1 MKKTALIMAAMLSAA
16 VSCTKEQIHEEKSD
30 KPEIEA
36 PGESKGSIPME
47 FTAVS
52 DLTRTSIGELN
63 GGKREISWV
72 KDDEIKII
80 YNNKSTTAKA
90 ETTGASTIFKANVDE
105 APAYYAVYPSSAA
118 TVAEDGSWK
127 VAIPAKQDVSGGFG
141 SAHYAAAVAKD
152 GNLAFRNLCGW
163 LRFTIADQRI
173 KSVLIRGN
181 GEQFL
186 AGNLAVTFDEEGNI
200 ASKTVSNGNS
210 RIIVNVNGAGE
221 YYVAVLP
228 DVNLENGVG
237 FRFYTSNEIVS
248 ENAIE
253 TGVFSSKALSVEQ
266 GKIVNLGGLDS
277 RIVTDWWI
285 SPSGTGEG
293 KSADSPAAGVEF
305 LRAKLAQDVTSDK
318 TRNGLAKGY
327 GCMGITIHA
336 AAGEYDFAGQEIN
349 ITWPGHTSS
358 VGTTI
363 LGAEGTIF
371 KNTGSSRFFKIGKS
385 VDLKFEN
392 ITFDGGNAGTE
403 NGGAIWQNDAT
414 AILAF
419 KNCAFKNNKANN
431 GGAIYMAGSN
441 MTSESTSFSDN
452 TATTAAGAVGIAG
465 TAELV
470 SFTDCDF
477 TSNTAGKHGGALQ
490 NWGGEKTRLTVTGG
504 TFSNN
509 KTTDGSVGG
518 GAAITFRGEKP
529 SITIIDGVV
538 FSGNSA
544 GCQGGAVRVN
554 TVNDISIKN
563 SVISDNKALKGAGL
577 YVGGA
582 ASVKI
587 DKTQI
592 SGNQS
597 KTYAGGIY
605 VGADADV
612 FMNACSIFDNSNT
625 TTNPDARWGAAIFVL
640 SEDAN
645 KNKIKANI
653 CLNNSSIADH
663 TTAATEKD
671 TNIDMQGGNLVFANS
686 TMIASTKAGMLRI
699 HTTALSGTFINS
711 VIVNKNG
718 KSINYNGPE
727 GKLTSKYVLSGI
739 KQNAYNPT
747 AGIDKAGLTYANLGS
762 PVFDAADHI
771 YKWNGTMDVEYPSAP
786 STDVVGG
793 LIKTANESFYNWLLS
808 VAALD
813 VDQLGNSRS
822 VNRQGA
828 YCGN

>member
-36 PGESKGSIPME
+36 PGESEGSIPME

-285 SPSGTGEG
+285 SPSGTGDG

-349 ITWPGHTSS
+349 VTWPGHTSS

-419 KNCAFKNNKANN
+419 KNCAFKNNKATN
-431 GGAIYMAGSN
+431 GGAVYMAGSN
-441 MTSESTSFSDN
+441 MTAENTSFSDN

-490 NWGGEKTRLTVTGG
+490 NCGGEKTRLTVTRG

-509 KTTDGSVGG
+509 KTTDGSGGG
-518 GAAITFRGEKP
+518 GAAITFRGDKP

-563 SVISDNKALKGAGL
+563 SVISGNKALDGAGL

-612 FMNACSIFDNSNT
+612 FMNACSIFGNSNT
-625 TTNPDARWGAAIFVL
+625 TINAGARWGAAIFVL

-663 TTAATEKD
+663 TTAETGSD

-686 TMIASTKAGMLRI
+686 TMIASTTAGMLRI

-718 KSINYNGPE
+718 KSINYNGPT

-747 AGIDKAGLTYANLGS
+747 ADIDKAGLTYANLGS
-762 PVFDAADHI
+762 PAFDAADHV

-786 STDVVGG
+786 TTDVVGG
-793 LIKTANESFYNWLLS
+793 LIETANESFYNWLLS
-808 VAALD
+808 VEALD
-813 VDQLGNSRS
+813 VDQLGNSRA

>member
-52 DLTRTSIGELN
+52 DLTRTSIGDLN
-63 GGKREISWV
+63 GGMREISWV

-163 LRFTIADQRI
+163 LRFTITDQRI

-266 GKIVNLGGLDS
+266 GKIVNLGVLDS

-285 SPSGTGEG
+285 SPTGTGDG

-363 LGAEGTIF
+363 LGTEGTVF

-385 VDLKFEN
+385 VDLKLEN

-403 NGGAIWQNDAT
+403 NGGAICQNDAT

-419 KNCAFKNNKANN
+419 KNCAFKNNNATN
-431 GGAIYMAGSN
+431 GGAVYMAGSN
-441 MTSESTSFSDN
+441 MTAENTSFSDN

-490 NWGGEKTRLTVTGG
+490 NCGGEKTRLTVTRG
-504 TFSNN
+504 TFLSN
-509 KTTDGSVGG
+509 KTTDGSGG
-518 GAAITFRGEKP
+518 GGGAITFRGDKP

-538 FSGNSA
+538 FSGNVA

-563 SVISDNKALKGAGL
+563 SVISGNKALDGAGL

-625 TTNPDARWGAAIFVL
+625 TSTAGARWGAAISVQ
-640 SEDAN
+640 SAV
-645 KNKIKANI
+645 KANI

-663 TTAATEKD
+663 TTAETGND

-686 TMIASTKAGMLRI
+686 TMIASTTAGMLRI

-711 VIVNKNG
+711 VIVNKKG
-718 KSINYNGPE
+718 KSINYNGPT

-739 KQNAYNPT
+739 EQNKYNPT
-747 AGIDKAGLTYANLGS
+747 AGIDKAGLTYVNLGS

-793 LIKTANESFYNWLLS
+793 LIRTANESFYNWLLS

>member
-1 MKKTALIMAAMLSAA
+1 MAAMLFAA

-36 PGESKGSIPME
+36 PGESEGTIPME

-52 DLTRTSIGELN
+52 DLTKTSIGELD

-90 ETTGASTIFKANVDE
+90 ETTGASTIFKANVDK

-266 GKIVNLGGLDS
+266 GKIVNLGVLDS

-285 SPSGTGEG
+285 SPTGTGDG

-363 LGAEGTIF
+363 LGTEGTVF

-385 VDLKFEN
+385 VDLKLEN

-403 NGGAIWQNDAT
+403 NGGAICQNDAT

-419 KNCAFKNNKANN
+419 KNCAFKNNNATN
-431 GGAIYMAGSN
+431 GGAVYMAGSN
-441 MTSESTSFSDN
+441 MTAENTSFSDN

-490 NWGGEKTRLTVTGG
+490 NCGGEKTRLTVTRG
-504 TFSNN
+504 TFLSN
-509 KTTDGSVGG
+509 KTTDGSGG
-518 GAAITFRGEKP
+518 GGGAITFRGDKP

-538 FSGNSA
+538 FSGNVA

-563 SVISDNKALKGAGL
+563 SVISGNKALDGAGL

-625 TTNPDARWGAAIFVL
+625 TSTAGARWGAAIFVQ
-640 SEDAN
+640 SAV
-645 KNKIKANI
+645 KANI

-663 TTAATEKD
+663 TTAAGGSD
-671 TNIDMQGGNLVFANS
+671 TNIDMRGGNLVFANS
-686 TMIASTKAGMLRI
+686 TMIASTTAGMLRI

-711 VIVNKNG
+711 VIVNKKG
-718 KSINYNGPE
+718 KSINYNGPT

-747 AGIDKAGLTYANLGS
+747 AGIDKEGLTYANLGS
-762 PVFDAADHI
+762 PEFDAADHI

-786 STDVVGG
+786 TTDVVSG

-813 VDQLGNSRS
+813 VDQLGNSRA

>member
-163 LRFTIADQRI
+163 LRFTITDQRI

-285 SPSGTGEG
+285 SPSGTGDG

-490 NWGGEKTRLTVTGG
+490 NYGGEKTRLTVTGG

-529 SITIIDGVV
+529 SITIIDGVT

-563 SVISDNKALKGAGL
+563 SVISDNKALDGAGL

-625 TTNPDARWGAAIFVL
+625 TTTAGVRWGAAIFVQ
-640 SEDAN
+640 SGV
-645 KNKIKANI
+645 KANI

-663 TTAATEKD
+663 TTAETGND

-686 TMIASTKAGMLRI
+686 TMIASTTAGMLRI
-699 HTTALSGTFINS
+699 HTSALSGTFINS

-739 KQNAYNPT
+739 KQNKYNPT

-762 PVFDAADHI
+762 PAFDAADHV
-771 YKWNGTMDVEYPSAP
+771 YKWNGTMNVEYPSAP
-786 STDVVGG
+786 TTDVVNG
-793 LIKTANESFYNWLLS
+793 LIETANKSFYDWLLS

-813 VDQLGNSRS
+813 VDQLGNPRA

>member
-152 GNLAFRNLCGW
+152 GNLAFRNICGW
-163 LRFTIADQRI
+163 LRFTIADPSI

-285 SPSGTGEG
+285 SPSGTGDG

-349 ITWPGHTSS
+349 VTWPGHTSS

-431 GGAIYMAGSN
+431 GGAVYMAGSN

-490 NWGGEKTRLTVTGG
+490 NHGGEKTRLTVTRG

-518 GAAITFRGEKP
+518 GAAITFRGDKP

-563 SVISDNKALKGAGL
+563 SVISDNKALDGAGL

-625 TTNPDARWGAAIFVL
+625 TTTAGVRWGAAIFVQ
-640 SEDAN
+640 SSV
-645 KNKIKANI
+645 KANI

-663 TTAATEKD
+663 TTAETGND

-686 TMIASTKAGMLRI
+686 TMIASTTAGMLRI
-699 HTTALSGTFINS
+699 HTSALSGTFINS

-739 KQNAYNPT
+739 KQNKYNPT

-762 PVFDAADHI
+762 PAFDAADHV
-771 YKWNGTMDVEYPSAP
+771 YKWNGTMNVEYPSAP
-786 STDVVGG
+786 TTDVVNG
-793 LIKTANESFYNWLLS
+793 LIETANKKLF
-808 VAALD
+808 
-813 VDQLGNSRS
+813 
-822 VNRQGA
+822 
-828 YCGN
+828 

>member
-152 GNLAFRNLCGW
+152 GNLAFRNICGW
-163 LRFTIADQRI
+163 LRFTIADPSI

-285 SPSGTGEG
+285 SPSGTGDG

-349 ITWPGHTSS
+349 VTWPGHTSS

-490 NWGGEKTRLTVTGG
+490 NYGGEKTRLTVTGG

-529 SITIIDGVV
+529 SITIIDGVT

-563 SVISDNKALKGAGL
+563 SVISDNKALDGAGL

-686 TMIASTKAGMLRI
+686 TMIASTTAGMLRI
-699 HTTALSGTFINS
+699 HTSALSGTFINS

-739 KQNAYNPT
+739 KQNKYNPT

-762 PVFDAADHI
+762 PAFDAADHV
-771 YKWNGTMDVEYPSAP
+771 YKWNGTMNVEYPSAP
-786 STDVVGG
+786 TTDVVNG
-793 LIKTANESFYNWLLS
+793 LIETANKSFYDWLLS

-813 VDQLGNSRS
+813 VDQLGNSRA

>member
-52 DLTRTSIGELN
+52 DLTRTSIGDLN
-63 GGKREISWV
+63 GGMREISWV

-285 SPSGTGEG
+285 SPSGTGDG

-318 TRNGLAKGY
+318 TRKGLAKGY

-441 MTSESTSFSDN
+441 MTSENTSFSDN

-477 TSNTAGKHGGALQ
+477 TSNTAEKHGGALQ
-490 NWGGEKTRLTVTGG
+490 NCGGEKTRLTVTRGA
-504 TFSNN
+504 FSSN
-509 KTTDGSVGG
+509 KTTNGTVGG
-518 GAAITFRGEKP
+518 GGAITFRGDKP
-529 SITIIDGVV
+529 SITIIDGVT

-544 GCQGGAVRVN
+544 GFQGGAVRVN
-554 TVNDISIKN
+554 TVNDISIMN
-563 SVISDNKALKGAGL
+563 SVISDNKALDGAGL

-612 FMNACSIFDNSNT
+612 FMNACSIFGNSNT
-625 TTNPDARWGAAIFVL
+625 TTTAGARWGAAIFVL
-640 SEDAN
+640 SENAN

-663 TTAATEKD
+663 TTAETGND

-686 TMIASTKAGMLRI
+686 TMIASTTAGMLRI
-699 HTTALSGTFINS
+699 HTNALSGTFINS

-718 KSINYNGPE
+718 KSINYNGPT

>member
-105 APAYYAVYPSSAA
+105 ASAYYAVYPSSAA

-253 TGVFSSKALSVEQ
+253 TGVFSSKALSVAQ

-277 RIVTDWWI
+277 MIVTDWWI
-285 SPSGTGEG
+285 SPSGTGDG

-349 ITWPGHTSS
+349 VTWPGHTSS

-392 ITFDGGNAGTE
+392 ITFDGGNAGNE
-403 NGGAIWQNDAT
+403 NGGAIWQNDGT
-414 AILAF
+414 AILTF
-419 KNCAFKNNKANN
+419 KNCAFKNNNATN
-431 GGAIYMAGSN
+431 GGAVYMAGSN
-441 MTSESTSFSDN
+441 MTAENTSFSDN

-490 NWGGEKTRLTVTGG
+490 NCGGEKTRLTVTRG
-504 TFSNN
+504 TFSSN
-509 KTTDGSVGG
+509 KTTDGSGGG
-518 GAAITFRGEKP
+518 GAAITFRGDKP

-563 SVISDNKALKGAGL
+563 SVISDNKALYGAGL

-592 SGNQS
+592 RGNQS

-625 TTNPDARWGAAIFVL
+625 TTTAGARWGAAIFVH
-640 SEDAN
+640 SVA
-645 KNKIKANI
+645 KANI

-663 TTAATEKD
+663 ITAATGSD

-686 TMIASTKAGMLRI
+686 TMIASTTAGMLRI

-711 VIVNKNG
+711 VIVNKDG
-718 KSINYNGPE
+718 KSINYNGPT

-747 AGIDKAGLTYANLGS
+747 ADIDKAGLTYANLGS
-762 PVFDAADHI
+762 PAFDAADHV

-786 STDVVGG
+786 TTDVVGG
-793 LIKTANESFYNWLLS
+793 LIETANKSFYDWLLS

-813 VDQLGNSRS
+813 VDQLGNSRA

>member
-52 DLTRTSIGELN
+52 DLTRTSIGDLN

-90 ETTGASTIFKANVDE
+90 ETTGASTIFKANVDK

-152 GNLAFRNLCGW
+152 GKLAFRNLCGW

-285 SPSGTGEG
+285 SPSGTGDG

-419 KNCAFKNNKANN
+419 KNCAFKNNNATN

-441 MTSESTSFSDN
+441 MTAENTSFSDN

-477 TSNTAGKHGGALQ
+477 TSNTAEKHGGALQ
-490 NWGGEKTRLTVTGG
+490 NCGGEKTRLTVTRGA
-504 TFSNN
+504 FLSN
-509 KTTDGSVGG
+509 KTTNGTGG
-518 GAAITFRGEKP
+518 GGGAITFRGDKP
-529 SITIIDGVV
+529 SITIIDGVT

-554 TVNDISIKN
+554 TVNDISIMN
-563 SVISDNKALKGAGL
+563 SVISGNKALDGAGL

-605 VGADADV
+605 VDADADV

-625 TTNPDARWGAAIFVL
+625 TTTAEVRWGAAIFVL

-718 KSINYNGPE
+718 NSINYNGPE

-739 KQNAYNPT
+739 KQNKYNPT

-762 PVFDAADHI
+762 PAFDAADHI

-793 LIKTANESFYNWLLS
+793 LIKQLMSLS
-808 VAALD
+808 TIGFCRLRHWTLTSWATRA
-813 VDQLGNSRS
+813 R
-822 VNRQGA
+822 
-828 YCGN
+828 

>member
-52 DLTRTSIGELN
+52 DLTRTSIGDLN
-63 GGKREISWV
+63 GGMREISWV

-163 LRFTIADQRI
+163 LRFTITDQRI

-266 GKIVNLGGLDS
+266 GKIVNLGVLDS

-285 SPSGTGEG
+285 SPTGTGDG

-363 LGAEGTIF
+363 LGTEGTVF

-385 VDLKFEN
+385 VDLKLEN

-403 NGGAIWQNDAT
+403 NGGAICQNDAT

-419 KNCAFKNNKANN
+419 KNCAFKNNNATN
-431 GGAIYMAGSN
+431 GGAVYMAGSN
-441 MTSESTSFSDN
+441 MTAENTSFSDN

-490 NWGGEKTRLTVTGG
+490 NCGGEKTRLTVTRG
-504 TFSNN
+504 TFLSN
-509 KTTDGSVGG
+509 KTTDGSGG
-518 GAAITFRGEKP
+518 GGGAITFRGDKP

-538 FSGNSA
+538 FSGNVA

-563 SVISDNKALKGAGL
+563 SVISGNKALDGAGL

-625 TTNPDARWGAAIFVL
+625 TTTAEVRWGAAIFVK
-640 SEDAN
+640 SGV
-645 KNKIKANI
+645 KANI

-663 TTAATEKD
+663 TTAAGGSD
-671 TNIDMQGGNLVFANS
+671 TNIDMRGGNLVFANS
-686 TMIASTKAGMLRI
+686 TMIASTTAGMLRI

-718 KSINYNGPE
+718 RSINYNGPT

-739 KQNAYNPT
+739 EQNKYNPT
-747 AGIDKAGLTYANLGS
+747 AGIDKAGLTYVNLGS

-793 LIKTANESFYNWLLS
+793 LIRTANESFYNWLLS

>member
-47 FTAVS
+47 FIAVS

-163 LRFTIADQRI
+163 LRFTITDQRI

-253 TGVFSSKALSVEQ
+253 TGVFSSKALSVER

-285 SPSGTGEG
+285 SPSGTGDG

-349 ITWPGHTSS
+349 VTWPGHTSS

-490 NWGGEKTRLTVTGG
+490 NYGGEKTRLTVTGG

-529 SITIIDGVV
+529 SITIIDGVT

-563 SVISDNKALKGAGL
+563 SVISDNKALDGAGL

-686 TMIASTKAGMLRI
+686 TMIASTTAGMLRI
-699 HTTALSGTFINS
+699 HTSALSGTFINS

-739 KQNAYNPT
+739 KQNKYNPT

-793 LIKTANESFYNWLLS
+793 LIRTANESFYNWLLS

>member
-118 TVAEDGSWK
+118 TVTEDGSWK

-152 GNLAFRNLCGW
+152 GNLAFRNICGW
-163 LRFTIADQRI
+163 LRFTIADPSI

-266 GKIVNLGGLDS
+266 GKIVNLGVLDS

-285 SPSGTGEG
+285 SPTGTGDG

-349 ITWPGHTSS
+349 VTWPGHTSS

-490 NWGGEKTRLTVTGG
+490 NYGGEKTRLTVTGG

-509 KTTDGSVGG
+509 KTTNGSVGG

-529 SITIIDGVV
+529 SITIIDGVT

-563 SVISDNKALKGAGL
+563 SVISDNKALDGAGL

-625 TTNPDARWGAAIFVL
+625 TTTAGVRWGAAIFVQ
-640 SEDAN
+640 SSV
-645 KNKIKANI
+645 KANI

-663 TTAATEKD
+663 TTAETGND

-686 TMIASTKAGMLRI
+686 TMIASTTAGMLRI
-699 HTTALSGTFINS
+699 HTSALSGTFINS

-739 KQNAYNPT
+739 KQNKYNPT

-762 PVFDAADHI
+762 PAFDAADHV
-771 YKWNGTMDVEYPSAP
+771 YKWNGTMNVEYPSAP
-786 STDVVGG
+786 TTDVVNG
-793 LIKTANESFYNWLLS
+793 LIETANKSFYDWLLS

-813 VDQLGNSRS
+813 VDQLGNSRA

>member
-163 LRFTIADQRI
+163 LRFTIADPSI

-285 SPSGTGEG
+285 SPSGTGDG

-490 NWGGEKTRLTVTGG
+490 NHGGEKTRLTVTRG

-518 GAAITFRGEKP
+518 GAAITFRGDKP

-563 SVISDNKALKGAGL
+563 SVISDNKALDGAGL

-625 TTNPDARWGAAIFVL
+625 TTTAGVRWGAAIFVQ
-640 SEDAN
+640 SSV
-645 KNKIKANI
+645 KANI

-663 TTAATEKD
+663 TTAETGND

-686 TMIASTKAGMLRI
+686 TMIASTTAGMLRI
-699 HTTALSGTFINS
+699 HTSALSGTFINS

-739 KQNAYNPT
+739 KQNKYNPT

-762 PVFDAADHI
+762 PAFDAADHV
-771 YKWNGTMDVEYPSAP
+771 YKWNGTMNVEYPSAP
-786 STDVVGG
+786 TTDVVNG
-793 LIKTANESFYNWLLS
+793 LIETANKSFYDWLLS

>member
-285 SPSGTGEG
+285 SPSGTGDG

-349 ITWPGHTSS
+349 VTWPGHTSS

-419 KNCAFKNNKANN
+419 KNCAFKNNKATN
-431 GGAIYMAGSN
+431 GGAVYMAGSN
-441 MTSESTSFSDN
+441 MTAENTSFSDN

-477 TSNTAGKHGGALQ
+477 TSNTAGQHGGALQ
-490 NWGGEKTRLTVTGG
+490 NHGGEKTRLTVTRGA
-504 TFSNN
+504 FSSN

-518 GAAITFRGEKP
+518 GGAITFRGDKP

-538 FSGNSA
+538 FFGNSA

-554 TVNDISIKN
+554 TVNDISIMN
-563 SVISDNKALKGAGL
+563 SVISGNKALDGAGL

-612 FMNACSIFDNSNT
+612 FMNACSIFGNSNT
-625 TTNPDARWGAAIFVL
+625 TANAGARWGAAIFVQ
-640 SEDAN
+640 SVA
-645 KNKIKANI
+645 KANI

-663 TTAATEKD
+663 TTAATGND

-686 TMIASTKAGMLRI
+686 TMIASTTAGMLRI
-699 HTTALSGTFINS
+699 HNTALSGTFINS
-711 VIVNKNG
+711 VIVNKKG
-718 KSINYNGPE
+718 KSINYNGPT

-739 KQNAYNPT
+739 RQNAYNPT
-747 AGIDKAGLTYANLGS
+747 AGIDKEGLTYANLGS

-771 YKWNGTMDVEYPSAP
+771 YRWNGTMNVEYPSAP
-786 STDVVGG
+786 TTDVVSG
-793 LIKTANESFYNWLLS
+793 LIKTANESFYDWLLS
-808 VAALD
+808 VGALD
-813 VDQLGNSRS
+813 VDQLGNSRA

>member
-36 PGESKGSIPME
+36 PGESEGSIPME

-90 ETTGASTIFKANVDE
+90 ETTGASTIFKANVDK
-105 APAYYAVYPSSAA
+105 ASAYYAVYPSSAA

-152 GNLAFRNLCGW
+152 GKLAFRNLCGW

-285 SPSGTGEG
+285 SPSGTGDG

-336 AAGEYDFAGQEIN
+336 AAGEYDFAGHEIN

-419 KNCAFKNNKANN
+419 KNCAFKNNNATN
-431 GGAIYMAGSN
+431 GGAVYMAGSN
-441 MTSESTSFSDN
+441 MTAENTSFSDN

-490 NWGGEKTRLTVTGG
+490 NCGGEKTRLTVTRGA
-504 TFSNN
+504 FSSN
-509 KTTDGSVGG
+509 KTTNGTGG
-518 GAAITFRGEKP
+518 GGGAITFRGDKP

-554 TVNDISIKN
+554 TVNDISINN
-563 SVISDNKALKGAGL
+563 SVISDNKALDGAGL

-625 TTNPDARWGAAIFVL
+625 TTNPDARWGAAIFVQ
-640 SEDAN
+640 SVA
-645 KNKIKANI
+645 KANI

-686 TMIASTKAGMLRI
+686 TMIASTTAGMLRI
-699 HTTALSGTFINS
+699 HNTALSGTFINS
-711 VIVNKNG
+711 VIVNKKG
-718 KSINYNGPE
+718 KSINYNGPT

-747 AGIDKAGLTYANLGS
+747 ADIDKAGLTYANLGS
-762 PVFDAADHI
+762 PAFDAADHV

-786 STDVVGG
+786 TTDVVGG

-813 VDQLGNSRS
+813 VDQLGNSRA

>member
-210 RIIVNVNGAGE
+210 RIIVSVNGAGE

-253 TGVFSSKALSVEQ
+253 TGVFSSKALSVAQ

-285 SPSGTGEG
+285 SPSGTGDG

-349 ITWPGHTSS
+349 VTWPGHTSS

-403 NGGAIWQNDAT
+403 NGGAIWQNDTT

-490 NWGGEKTRLTVTGG
+490 NCGGEKTRLTVTRG

-509 KTTDGSVGG
+509 KTTDGSGGG
-518 GAAITFRGEKP
+518 GAAITFRGDKP
-529 SITIIDGVV
+529 SITIIDGVT

-563 SVISDNKALKGAGL
+563 SVISDSKALDGAGL

-625 TTNPDARWGAAIFVL
+625 TTNAGARWGAAIFVK
-640 SEDAN
+640 SVA
-645 KNKIKANI
+645 KANI

-663 TTAATEKD
+663 TTAAAGSD

-686 TMIASTKAGMLRI
+686 TMIASTTAGMLRI
-699 HTTALSGTFINS
+699 HTSALSGTFINS

-762 PVFDAADHI
+762 PAFDAADHV

-786 STDVVGG
+786 TTDVVGG

-813 VDQLGNSRS
+813 VDQLGNSRA

>member
-52 DLTRTSIGELN
+52 DLTRTSIGDLN

-90 ETTGASTIFKANVDE
+90 ETTGASTIFKANVDK

-285 SPSGTGEG
+285 SPSGTGDG

-490 NWGGEKTRLTVTGG
+490 NYGGEKTRLTVTGG

-529 SITIIDGVV
+529 SITIIDGVT

-544 GCQGGAVRVN
+544 GCHGGAVRVN
-554 TVNDISIKN
+554 TVNDISIMN
-563 SVISDNKALKGAGL
+563 SVISGNKALDGAGL

-605 VGADADV
+605 VDADADADV

-625 TTNPDARWGAAIFVL
+625 TTTAEVRWGAAIFV
-640 SEDAN
+640 
-645 KNKIKANI
+645 KPGVKANI

-663 TTAATEKD
+663 TTAATGND

-686 TMIASTKAGMLRI
+686 TMIASTTAGMLRI
-699 HTTALSGTFINS
+699 HTNALSGTFINS

-718 KSINYNGPE
+718 KSINYNGPT

-739 KQNAYNPT
+739 TQNAYNPT

-762 PVFDAADHI
+762 PAFDAADHV

-786 STDVVGG
+786 TTDVVGG
-793 LIKTANESFYNWLLS
+793 LIETANESFYNWLLS
-808 VAALD
+808 VEALD
-813 VDQLGNSRS
+813 VDQLGNSRA

>member
-52 DLTRTSIGELN
+52 DLTRTSIGDLN
-63 GGKREISWV
+63 GGMREISWV

-163 LRFTIADQRI
+163 LRFTITDQRI

-266 GKIVNLGGLDS
+266 GKIVNLGVLDS

-285 SPSGTGEG
+285 SPSGTGDG

-363 LGAEGTIF
+363 LGTEGTVF

-385 VDLKFEN
+385 VDLKLEN

-403 NGGAIWQNDAT
+403 NGGAICQNDAT

-419 KNCAFKNNKANN
+419 KNCAFKNNNATN
-431 GGAIYMAGSN
+431 GGAVYMAGSN
-441 MTSESTSFSDN
+441 MTAENTSFSDN

-490 NWGGEKTRLTVTGG
+490 NCGGEKTRLTVTRG
-504 TFSNN
+504 TFLSN
-509 KTTDGSVGG
+509 KTTDGSGG
-518 GAAITFRGEKP
+518 GGGAITFRGDKP

-538 FSGNSA
+538 FSGNVA

-563 SVISDNKALKGAGL
+563 SVISGNKALDGAGL

-625 TTNPDARWGAAIFVL
+625 TSTAGARWGAAISVQ
-640 SEDAN
+640 SAV
-645 KNKIKANI
+645 KANI

-663 TTAATEKD
+663 TTAAGGSD
-671 TNIDMQGGNLVFANS
+671 TNIDMRGGNLVFANS
-686 TMIASTKAGMLRI
+686 TMIASTTAGMLRI

-711 VIVNKNG
+711 VIVNKKG
-718 KSINYNGPE
+718 KSINYNGPT

-739 KQNAYNPT
+739 EQNKYNPT
-747 AGIDKAGLTYANLGS
+747 AGIDKAGLTYVNLGS

-793 LIKTANESFYNWLLS
+793 LIRTANESFYNWLLS

>member
-52 DLTRTSIGELN
+52 DLTRTSIGDLN
-63 GGKREISWV
+63 GGMREISWV

-163 LRFTIADQRI
+163 LRFTITDQRI

-266 GKIVNLGGLDS
+266 GKIVNLGVLDS

-285 SPSGTGEG
+285 SPTGTGDG

-363 LGAEGTIF
+363 LGTEGTVF

-385 VDLKFEN
+385 VDLKLEN

-403 NGGAIWQNDAT
+403 NGGAICQNDAT

-419 KNCAFKNNKANN
+419 KNCAFKNNNATN
-431 GGAIYMAGSN
+431 GGAVYMAGSN
-441 MTSESTSFSDN
+441 MTAENTSFSDN

-490 NWGGEKTRLTVTGG
+490 NCGGEKTRLTVTRG
-504 TFSNN
+504 TFLSN
-509 KTTDGSVGG
+509 KTTDGSGG
-518 GAAITFRGEKP
+518 GGGAITFRGDKP

-538 FSGNSA
+538 FSGNVA

-563 SVISDNKALKGAGL
+563 SVISGNKALDGAGL

-625 TTNPDARWGAAIFVL
+625 TSTAGSRWGAAISVQ
-640 SEDAN
+640 SAV
-645 KNKIKANI
+645 KANI

-663 TTAATEKD
+663 TTAAGGSD
-671 TNIDMQGGNLVFANS
+671 TNIDMRGGNLVFANS
-686 TMIASTKAGMLRI
+686 TMIASTTAGMLRI

-711 VIVNKNG
+711 VIVNKKG
-718 KSINYNGPE
+718 KSINYNGPT

-747 AGIDKAGLTYANLGS
+747 AGIDKEGLTYANLGS
-762 PVFDAADHI
+762 PEFDAADHI

-793 LIKTANESFYNWLLS
+793 LIRTANESFYNWLLS

>member
-52 DLTRTSIGELN
+52 DLTRTSIGDLN

-90 ETTGASTIFKANVDE
+90 ETTGASTIFKANVDK
-105 APAYYAVYPSSAA
+105 ASAYYAVYPSSAA

-163 LRFTIADQRI
+163 LRFTITDQRI

-285 SPSGTGEG
+285 SPSGTGDG

-318 TRNGLAKGY
+318 TRKGLAKGY

-403 NGGAIWQNDAT
+403 NGGAIWQNDAS

-419 KNCAFKNNKANN
+419 KNCAFKNNNATN

-441 MTSESTSFSDN
+441 MTAENTSFSDN

-490 NWGGEKTRLTVTGG
+490 NCGGEKTRLTVTRGA
-504 TFSNN
+504 FSSN
-509 KTTDGSVGG
+509 KTTNGTGG
-518 GAAITFRGEKP
+518 GGGAITFRGDKP
-529 SITIIDGVV
+529 SITIIDGVT

-544 GCQGGAVRVN
+544 GFQGGAVRVN
-554 TVNDISIKN
+554 TVNDISIMN
-563 SVISDNKALKGAGL
+563 SVISDNKALNGAGL

-625 TTNPDARWGAAIFVL
+625 TTTPEVRWGAAIFVQ
-640 SEDAN
+640 SENAN

-663 TTAATEKD
+663 TTAETGND

-686 TMIASTKAGMLRI
+686 TMIASTTAGMLRI

-718 KSINYNGPE
+718 RSINYNGPT

-739 KQNAYNPT
+739 EQNKYNPT

-793 LIKTANESFYNWLLS
+793 LIRTANESFYNWLLS

>member
-1 MKKTALIMAAMLSAA
+1 MAAMLFAA

-36 PGESKGSIPME
+36 PGESEETIPME

-52 DLTRTSIGELN
+52 DLTKTSIGELD

-90 ETTGASTIFKANVDE
+90 ETTGPSTIFKANVDK
-105 APAYYAVYPSSAA
+105 ASAYYAVYPSSAA

-163 LRFTIADQRI
+163 LRFTITDQRI

-266 GKIVNLGGLDS
+266 GKIVNLGVLDS

-285 SPSGTGEG
+285 SPTGTGDG

-363 LGAEGTIF
+363 LGTEGTVF

-385 VDLKFEN
+385 VDLKLEN

-403 NGGAIWQNDAT
+403 NGGAICQNDAT

-419 KNCAFKNNKANN
+419 KNCAFKNNNATN
-431 GGAIYMAGSN
+431 GGAVYMAGSN
-441 MTSESTSFSDN
+441 MTAENTSFSDN

-490 NWGGEKTRLTVTGG
+490 NCGGEKTRLTVTRG
-504 TFSNN
+504 TFLSN
-509 KTTDGSVGG
+509 KTTDGSGG
-518 GAAITFRGEKP
+518 GGGAITFRGDKP

-538 FSGNSA
+538 FSGNVA

-563 SVISDNKALKGAGL
+563 SVISGNKALDGAGL

-625 TTNPDARWGAAIFVL
+625 TSTAGARWGAAIFVQ
-640 SEDAN
+640 SAV
-645 KNKIKANI
+645 KANI

-663 TTAATEKD
+663 TTAAGGSD
-671 TNIDMQGGNLVFANS
+671 TNIDMRGGNLVFSNS
-686 TMIASTKAGMLRI
+686 TMIASTTAGMLRI

-711 VIVNKNG
+711 VIVNKKG
-718 KSINYNGPE
+718 KSINYNGPT

-747 AGIDKAGLTYANLGS
+747 AGIDKEGLTYANLGS
-762 PVFDAADHI
+762 PEFDAADHI

-786 STDVVGG
+786 TTDVVSG

-813 VDQLGNSRS
+813 VDQLGNSRA

>member
-118 TVAEDGSWK
+118 TVTEDGSWK

-152 GNLAFRNLCGW
+152 GNLAFRNICGW
-163 LRFTIADQRI
+163 LRFTIADPSI

-285 SPSGTGEG
+285 SPSGTGDG

-349 ITWPGHTSS
+349 VTWPGHTSS

-419 KNCAFKNNKANN
+419 KNCAFKNNKATN
-431 GGAIYMAGSN
+431 GGAVYMAGSN
-441 MTSESTSFSDN
+441 MTAENTSFSDN

-490 NWGGEKTRLTVTGG
+490 NYGGEKTRLTVTGG

-509 KTTDGSVGG
+509 KTTNGSVGG

-554 TVNDISIKN
+554 TVNDISIMN
-563 SVISDNKALKGAGL
+563 SVISGNKALDGAGL

-625 TTNPDARWGAAIFVL
+625 TTTAGVRWGAAIFVQ
-640 SEDAN
+640 SSV
-645 KNKIKANI
+645 KANI

-663 TTAATEKD
+663 TTAETGND

-686 TMIASTKAGMLRI
+686 TMIASTTAGMLRI
-699 HTTALSGTFINS
+699 HTSALSGTFINS

-739 KQNAYNPT
+739 KQNKYNPT

-762 PVFDAADHI
+762 PAFDAADHV
-771 YKWNGTMDVEYPSAP
+771 YKWNGTMNVEYPSAP
-786 STDVVGG
+786 TTDVVNG
-793 LIKTANESFYNWLLS
+793 LIETANKSFYDWLLS

-813 VDQLGNSRS
+813 VDQLGNSRA

>member
-152 GNLAFRNLCGW
+152 GNLAFRNICGW
-163 LRFTIADQRI
+163 LRFTIADPSI

-285 SPSGTGEG
+285 SPSGTGDG

-349 ITWPGHTSS
+349 VTWPGHTSS

-490 NWGGEKTRLTVTGG
+490 NHGGEKTRLTVTGG

-529 SITIIDGVV
+529 SITIIDGVT

-563 SVISDNKALKGAGL
+563 SVISDNKALYGAGL

-686 TMIASTKAGMLRI
+686 TMIASTTAGMLRI
-699 HTTALSGTFINS
+699 HTSALSGTFINS

-739 KQNAYNPT
+739 KQNKYNPT

-762 PVFDAADHI
+762 PAFDAADHV

-786 STDVVGG
+786 TTDVVSG

-808 VAALD
+808 VEALD

>member
-1 MKKTALIMAAMLSAA
+1 MKKTALIMAAMLSTA

-285 SPSGTGEG
+285 SPSGTGDG

-419 KNCAFKNNKANN
+419 KNCAFKNNKATN
-431 GGAIYMAGSN
+431 GGAVYMAGSN
-441 MTSESTSFSDN
+441 MTAENTSFSDN

-490 NWGGEKTRLTVTGG
+490 NCGGEKTRLTVTGG

-509 KTTDGSVGG
+509 KTTDGSGGG
-518 GAAITFRGEKP
+518 GAAITFRGDKP

-563 SVISDNKALKGAGL
+563 SVISGNKALDGAGL

-612 FMNACSIFDNSNT
+612 FMNACSIFGNSNT
-625 TTNPDARWGAAIFVL
+625 TTNAGARWGAAIFVL

-663 TTAATEKD
+663 TTAETGSD

-686 TMIASTKAGMLRI
+686 TMIASTTAGMLRI

-718 KSINYNGPE
+718 KSINYNGPK

-747 AGIDKAGLTYANLGS
+747 ADIDKAGLTYANLGS
-762 PVFDAADHI
+762 PAFDAADHV
-771 YKWNGTMDVEYPSAP
+771 YKWNGTMNVEYPSAP
-786 STDVVGG
+786 TTDVVSG
-793 LIKTANESFYNWLLS
+793 LIETANESFYNWLLS
-808 VAALD
+808 VEALD
-813 VDQLGNSRS
+813 VDQLGNSRA

>member
-152 GNLAFRNLCGW
+152 GKLAFRNLCGW

-253 TGVFSSKALSVEQ
+253 TGVFSSKALSVAQ

-285 SPSGTGEG
+285 SPSGTGDG

-349 ITWPGHTSS
+349 VTWPGHTSS

-419 KNCAFKNNKANN
+419 KNCAFKNNNATN
-431 GGAIYMAGSN
+431 GGAVYMAGSN
-441 MTSESTSFSDN
+441 MTAENTSFSDN

-490 NWGGEKTRLTVTGG
+490 NCGGEKTWLTITRG

-509 KTTDGSVGG
+509 KTTDGSGGG
-518 GAAITFRGEKP
+518 GAAITFRGDKP

-563 SVISDNKALKGAGL
+563 SVISGNKALDGAGL

-612 FMNACSIFDNSNT
+612 FMNACSIFGNSNT
-625 TTNPDARWGAAIFVL
+625 TANAGARWGAAIFVH
-640 SEDAN
+640 SVA
-645 KNKIKANI
+645 KANI

-663 TTAATEKD
+663 TTAAAGSD

-686 TMIASTKAGMLRI
+686 TMIASTTAGMLRI

-718 KSINYNGPE
+718 KSINYNGPT

-747 AGIDKAGLTYANLGS
+747 ADIDKAGLTYANLGS
-762 PVFDAADHI
+762 PAFDAADHV

-786 STDVVGG
+786 TTDVVGG
-793 LIKTANESFYNWLLS
+793 LIETANESFYNWLLS
-808 VAALD
+808 VEALD
-813 VDQLGNSRS
+813 VDQLGNSRA

>member
-36 PGESKGSIPME
+36 PGESEGSIPME

-90 ETTGASTIFKANVDE
+90 ETTGASTIFKANVDK
-105 APAYYAVYPSSAA
+105 ASAYYAVYPSSAA

-285 SPSGTGEG
+285 SPSGTGDG
-293 KSADSPAAGVEF
+293 KSVDSPAAGVEF

-349 ITWPGHTSS
+349 VTWPGHTSS

-419 KNCAFKNNKANN
+419 KNCAFKNNNATN
-431 GGAIYMAGSN
+431 GGAVYMAGSN
-441 MTSESTSFSDN
+441 MTAENTSFSDN

-490 NWGGEKTRLTVTGG
+490 NCGGEKTRLTVTRGA
-504 TFSNN
+504 FSSN
-509 KTTDGSVGG
+509 KTTDGSGG
-518 GAAITFRGEKP
+518 GGGAITFRGDKP

-554 TVNDISIKN
+554 TVNDISIMN
-563 SVISDNKALKGAGL
+563 SVISGNKALDGAGL

-612 FMNACSIFDNSNT
+612 FMNACSIFGNSNT
-625 TTNPDARWGAAIFVL
+625 TTTAETRWGAAIFVK
-640 SEDAN
+640 SVV
-645 KNKIKANI
+645 KANI

-686 TMIASTKAGMLRI
+686 TMIASTTAGMLRI
-699 HTTALSGTFINS
+699 HNTALSGTFINS

-718 KSINYNGPE
+718 KSINYNGPT

-747 AGIDKAGLTYANLGS
+747 ADIDKAGLTYANLGS
-762 PVFDAADHI
+762 PAFDAADHI

-786 STDVVGG
+786 TKDVVGG

-808 VAALD
+808 VEALD
-813 VDQLGNSRS
+813 VDQLGNSRA

>member
-118 TVAEDGSWK
+118 TVTEDGSWK

-152 GNLAFRNLCGW
+152 GNLAFRNICGW
-163 LRFTIADQRI
+163 LRFTIADPSI

-285 SPSGTGEG
+285 SPSGTGDG

-349 ITWPGHTSS
+349 VTWPGHTSS

-490 NWGGEKTRLTVTGG
+490 NYGGEKTRLTVTGG

-509 KTTDGSVGG
+509 KTTNGSVGG

-529 SITIIDGVV
+529 SITIIDGVT

-563 SVISDNKALKGAGL
+563 SVISDNKALDGAGL

-625 TTNPDARWGAAIFVL
+625 TTTAGVRWGAAIFVQ
-640 SEDAN
+640 SSV
-645 KNKIKANI
+645 KANI

-663 TTAATEKD
+663 TTAETGND

-686 TMIASTKAGMLRI
+686 TMIASTTAGMLRI
-699 HTTALSGTFINS
+699 HTSALSGTFINS

-739 KQNAYNPT
+739 KQNKYNPT

-762 PVFDAADHI
+762 PAFDAADHV
-771 YKWNGTMDVEYPSAP
+771 YKWNGTMNVEYPSAP
-786 STDVVGG
+786 TTDVVNG
-793 LIKTANESFYNWLLS
+793 LIETANKSFYDWLLS

-813 VDQLGNSRS
+813 VDQLGNSRA

-828 YCGN
+828 YRGN

>member
-90 ETTGASTIFKANVDE
+90 ETTGASTIFKANVDK

-285 SPSGTGEG
+285 SPSGTGDG

-477 TSNTAGKHGGALQ
+477 TSNTAEKHGGALQ
-490 NWGGEKTRLTVTGG
+490 NCGGEKTRLTVTRGA
-504 TFSNN
+504 FSSN
-509 KTTDGSVGG
+509 KTTNGTGG
-518 GAAITFRGEKP
+518 GGGAITFRGDKP
-529 SITIIDGVV
+529 SITIIDGVT

-563 SVISDNKALKGAGL
+563 SVISDNKALDGAGL

-625 TTNPDARWGAAIFVL
+625 TTTAGVRWGAAIFVQ
-640 SEDAN
+640 SSV
-645 KNKIKANI
+645 KANI

-663 TTAATEKD
+663 TTAETGND

-686 TMIASTKAGMLRI
+686 TMIASTTAGMLRI
-699 HTTALSGTFINS
+699 HTSALSGTFINS

-739 KQNAYNPT
+739 KQNKYNPT

-762 PVFDAADHI
+762 PAFDAADHV
-771 YKWNGTMDVEYPSAP
+771 YKWNGTMNVEYPSAP
-786 STDVVGG
+786 TTDVVNG
-793 LIKTANESFYNWLLS
+793 LIETANKSFYDWLLS

-813 VDQLGNSRS
+813 VDQLGNSRA

>member
-118 TVAEDGSWK
+118 TVTEDGSWK

-285 SPSGTGEG
+285 SPSGTGDG

-490 NWGGEKTRLTVTGG
+490 NHGGEKTRLTVTRG

-518 GAAITFRGEKP
+518 GAAITFRGDKP

-563 SVISDNKALKGAGL
+563 SVISDNKALDGAGL

-762 PVFDAADHI
+762 PAFDAADHV
-771 YKWNGTMDVEYPSAP
+771 YKWNGTMNVEYPSAP
-786 STDVVGG
+786 TTDVVNA
-793 LIKTANESFYNWLLS
+793 LIETANKSFYDWLLS

-813 VDQLGNSRS
+813 VDQLGNSRA

>member
-152 GNLAFRNLCGW
+152 GNLAFRNICGW
-163 LRFTIADQRI
+163 LRFTIADPSI

-285 SPSGTGEG
+285 SPSGTGDG

-349 ITWPGHTSS
+349 VTWPGHTSS

-490 NWGGEKTRLTVTGG
+490 NYGGEKTRLTVTGG

-529 SITIIDGVV
+529 SITIIDGVT

-554 TVNDISIKN
+554 TVNDIFIKN
-563 SVISDNKALKGAGL
+563 SV
-577 YVGGA
+577 
-582 ASVKI
+582 
-587 DKTQI
+587 I

-625 TTNPDARWGAAIFVL
+625 TTTPGVRWGAAIFVQ
-640 SEDAN
+640 SSV
-645 KNKIKANI
+645 KANI

-663 TTAATEKD
+663 TTAETGND

-686 TMIASTKAGMLRI
+686 TMIASTTAGMLRI
-699 HTTALSGTFINS
+699 HTSALSGTFINS

-739 KQNAYNPT
+739 KQNKYNPT

-762 PVFDAADHI
+762 PAFDAADHV
-771 YKWNGTMDVEYPSAP
+771 YKWNGTMNVEYPSAP
-786 STDVVGG
+786 TTDVVNG
-793 LIKTANESFYNWLLS
+793 LIETANKSFYDWLLS

-813 VDQLGNSRS
+813 VDQLGNSRA

>member
-1 MKKTALIMAAMLSAA
+1 MAAMLFAA

-36 PGESKGSIPME
+36 PGESEGTIPME

-52 DLTRTSIGELN
+52 DLTKTSIGELD

-90 ETTGASTIFKANVDE
+90 ETTGASTIFKANVDK

-266 GKIVNLGGLDS
+266 GKIVNLGVLDS

-285 SPSGTGEG
+285 SPTGTGDG

-349 ITWPGHTSS
+349 ITWPGHASS

-363 LGAEGTIF
+363 LGTEGTVF

-385 VDLKFEN
+385 VDLKLEN

-403 NGGAIWQNDAT
+403 NGGAICQNDAT

-419 KNCAFKNNKANN
+419 KNCAFKNNNATN
-431 GGAIYMAGSN
+431 GGAVYMAGSN
-441 MTSESTSFSDN
+441 MTAENTSFSDN

-490 NWGGEKTRLTVTGG
+490 NCGGEKTRLTVTRG
-504 TFSNN
+504 TFLSN
-509 KTTDGSVGG
+509 KTTDGSGG
-518 GAAITFRGEKP
+518 GGGAITFRGDKP

-538 FSGNSA
+538 FSGNVA

-563 SVISDNKALKGAGL
+563 SVISGNKALDGAGL

-592 SGNQS
+592 RGNQS

-625 TTNPDARWGAAIFVL
+625 TSTAGARWGAAIFVQ
-640 SEDAN
+640 SAV
-645 KNKIKANI
+645 KANI

-663 TTAATEKD
+663 TTAAGGSD
-671 TNIDMQGGNLVFANS
+671 TNIDMRGGNLVFANS
-686 TMIASTKAGMLRI
+686 TMIASTTAGMLRI

-711 VIVNKNG
+711 VIVNKKG
-718 KSINYNGPE
+718 KSINYNGPT

-747 AGIDKAGLTYANLGS
+747 AGIDKEGLTYANLGS
-762 PVFDAADHI
+762 PEFDAADHI

-786 STDVVGG
+786 TTDVVSG

-813 VDQLGNSRS
+813 VDQLGNSRA

>member
-152 GNLAFRNLCGW
+152 GNLAFRNICGW
-163 LRFTIADQRI
+163 LRFTIADPSI

-285 SPSGTGEG
+285 SPSGTGDG

-349 ITWPGHTSS
+349 VTWPGHTSS

-431 GGAIYMAGSN
+431 GGAVYMAGSN

-490 NWGGEKTRLTVTGG
+490 NHGGEKTRLTVTRG

-518 GAAITFRGEKP
+518 GAAITFRGDKP

-563 SVISDNKALKGAGL
+563 SVISDNKALDGAGL

-625 TTNPDARWGAAIFVL
+625 TTTAGVRWGAAIFVQ
-640 SEDAN
+640 SSV
-645 KNKIKANI
+645 KANI

-663 TTAATEKD
+663 TTAETGND

-686 TMIASTKAGMLRI
+686 TMIASTTAGMLRI
-699 HTTALSGTFINS
+699 HTSALSGTFINS

-739 KQNAYNPT
+739 KQNKYNPT

-762 PVFDAADHI
+762 PAFDAADHV
-771 YKWNGTMDVEYPSAP
+771 YKWNGTMNVEYPSAP
-786 STDVVGG
+786 TTDVVNG
-793 LIKTANESFYNWLLS
+793 LIETANKSFYDWLLS

-813 VDQLGNSRS
+813 VDQLGNSRA

>member
-152 GNLAFRNLCGW
+152 GNLAFRNICGW
-163 LRFTIADQRI
+163 LRFTIADPSI

-285 SPSGTGEG
+285 SPSGTGDG

-349 ITWPGHTSS
+349 VTWPGHTSS

-490 NWGGEKTRLTVTGG
+490 NYGGEKTRLTVTGG

-529 SITIIDGVV
+529 SITIIDGVT

-563 SVISDNKALKGAGL
+563 SVISDNKALDGAGL

-686 TMIASTKAGMLRI
+686 TMIASTTAGMLRI
-699 HTTALSGTFINS
+699 HTSALSGTFINS

-739 KQNAYNPT
+739 KQNKYNPT

-762 PVFDAADHI
+762 PAFDAADHI
-771 YKWNGTMDVEYPSAP
+771 YKWNGTMNVEYPSAP
-786 STDVVGG
+786 TTDVVNG
-793 LIKTANESFYNWLLS
+793 LIETANKSFYDWLLS

-813 VDQLGNSRS
+813 VDQLGNSRA

>member
-1 MKKTALIMAAMLSAA
+1 MAAMLSAA

-118 TVAEDGSWK
+118 TVTEDGSWK

-285 SPSGTGEG
+285 SPSGTGDG

-490 NWGGEKTRLTVTGG
+490 NHGGEKTRLTVTRG

-518 GAAITFRGEKP
+518 GAAITFRGDKP

-563 SVISDNKALKGAGL
+563 SVISDNKALDGAGL

-762 PVFDAADHI
+762 PAFDAADHV
-771 YKWNGTMDVEYPSAP
+771 YKWNGTMNVEYPSAP
-786 STDVVGG
+786 TTDVVNA
-793 LIKTANESFYNWLLS
+793 LIETANKSFYDWLLS

-813 VDQLGNSRS
+813 VDQLGNSRA

>member
-105 APAYYAVYPSSAA
+105 ASAYYAVYPSSAA

-253 TGVFSSKALSVEQ
+253 TGVFSSKALSVAQ

-285 SPSGTGEG
+285 SPSGTGDG

-349 ITWPGHTSS
+349 VTWPGHTSS

-392 ITFDGGNAGTE
+392 ITFDGGNAGNE
-403 NGGAIWQNDAT
+403 NGGAIWQNDGT
-414 AILAF
+414 AILTF
-419 KNCAFKNNKANN
+419 KNCAFKNNNATN
-431 GGAIYMAGSN
+431 GGAVYMAGSN
-441 MTSESTSFSDN
+441 MTAENTSFSDN
-452 TATTAAGAVGIAG
+452 TATTAAGAFGIAG

-490 NWGGEKTRLTVTGG
+490 NCGGEKTRLTVTRG
-504 TFSNN
+504 TFSSN
-509 KTTDGSVGG
+509 KTTDGSGGG
-518 GAAITFRGEKP
+518 GAAITFRGDKP

-563 SVISDNKALKGAGL
+563 SVISDNKALDGAGL

-592 SGNQS
+592 RGNQS

-625 TTNPDARWGAAIFVL
+625 TTTAGARWGAAIFVH
-640 SEDAN
+640 SVA
-645 KNKIKANI
+645 KANI

-663 TTAATEKD
+663 ITAATGSD

-686 TMIASTKAGMLRI
+686 TMIASTTAGMLRI

-711 VIVNKNG
+711 VIVNKDG
-718 KSINYNGPE
+718 KSINYNGPT

-747 AGIDKAGLTYANLGS
+747 ADIDKAGLTYANLGS
-762 PVFDAADHI
+762 PAFDAADHV

-786 STDVVGG
+786 TTDVVGG
-793 LIKTANESFYNWLLS
+793 LIETANKSFYDWLLS

-813 VDQLGNSRS
+813 VDQLGNSRA

>member
-105 APAYYAVYPSSAA
+105 ASAYYAVYPSSAA

-253 TGVFSSKALSVEQ
+253 TGVFSSKALSVAQ

-285 SPSGTGEG
+285 SPSGTGDG

-349 ITWPGHTSS
+349 VTWPGHTSS

-392 ITFDGGNAGTE
+392 ITFDGGNAGNE
-403 NGGAIWQNDAT
+403 NGGAIWQNDGT
-414 AILAF
+414 AILTF
-419 KNCAFKNNKANN
+419 KNCAFKNNNATN
-431 GGAIYMAGSN
+431 GGAVYMAGSN
-441 MTSESTSFSDN
+441 MTAENTSFSDN

-490 NWGGEKTRLTVTGG
+490 NCGGEKTRLTVTRG
-504 TFSNN
+504 TFSSN
-509 KTTDGSVGG
+509 KTTDGSGGG
-518 GAAITFRGEKP
+518 GAAITFRGDKP

-563 SVISDNKALKGAGL
+563 SVISDNKALDGAGL

-592 SGNQS
+592 RGNQS

-625 TTNPDARWGAAIFVL
+625 TTTAGARWGAAIFVH
-640 SEDAN
+640 SVA
-645 KNKIKANI
+645 KANI

-663 TTAATEKD
+663 TTAATGSD

-686 TMIASTKAGMLRI
+686 TMIASTTAGMLRI

-711 VIVNKNG
+711 VIVNKDG
-718 KSINYNGPE
+718 KSINYNGPT

-747 AGIDKAGLTYANLGS
+747 ADIDKAGLTYANLGS
-762 PVFDAADHI
+762 PAFDAADHV

-786 STDVVGG
+786 TTDVVGG
-793 LIKTANESFYNWLLS
+793 LIETANKSFYDWLLS

-813 VDQLGNSRS
+813 VDQLGNSRA

>member
-152 GNLAFRNLCGW
+152 GKLAFRNLCGW
-163 LRFTIADQRI
+163 LRFTIADPSI

-285 SPSGTGEG
+285 SPSGTGDG

-349 ITWPGHTSS
+349 VTWPGHTSS

-490 NWGGEKTRLTVTGG
+490 NYGGEKTRLTVTGG

-529 SITIIDGVV
+529 SITIIDGVT

-563 SVISDNKALKGAGL
+563 SVISDNKALDGAGL

-625 TTNPDARWGAAIFVL
+625 TTNPEVRWGAAIFVQ
-640 SEDAN
+640 SRV
-645 KNKIKANI
+645 KANI

-663 TTAATEKD
+663 TTAETGND

-686 TMIASTKAGMLRI
+686 TMIASTTAGMLRI

-718 KSINYNGPE
+718 KSINYNGPT

-793 LIKTANESFYNWLLS
+793 LIRTANESFYNWLLS

>member
-52 DLTRTSIGELN
+52 DLTRTSIGDLN
-63 GGKREISWV
+63 GGMREISWV

-163 LRFTIADQRI
+163 LRFTITDQRI

-266 GKIVNLGGLDS
+266 GKIVNLGVLDS

-285 SPSGTGEG
+285 SPSGTGDG

-318 TRNGLAKGY
+318 TRKGLAKGY

-363 LGAEGTIF
+363 LGTEGTVF

-385 VDLKFEN
+385 VDLKLEN

-403 NGGAIWQNDAT
+403 NGGAICQNDAT

-419 KNCAFKNNKANN
+419 KNCAFKNNNATN
-431 GGAIYMAGSN
+431 GGAVYMAGSN
-441 MTSESTSFSDN
+441 MTAENTSFSDN

-490 NWGGEKTRLTVTGG
+490 NCGGEKTRLTVTRG
-504 TFSNN
+504 TFLSN
-509 KTTDGSVGG
+509 KTTDGSGG
-518 GAAITFRGEKP
+518 GGGAITFRGDKP

-538 FSGNSA
+538 FSGNVA

-563 SVISDNKALKGAGL
+563 SVISGNKALDGAGL

-625 TTNPDARWGAAIFVL
+625 TSTAGARWGAAISVQ
-640 SEDAN
+640 SAV
-645 KNKIKANI
+645 KANI

-663 TTAATEKD
+663 TTAAGGSD
-671 TNIDMQGGNLVFANS
+671 TNIDMRGGNLVFANS
-686 TMIASTKAGMLRI
+686 TMIASTTAGMLRI

-711 VIVNKNG
+711 VIVNKKG
-718 KSINYNGPE
+718 KSINYNGPT

-739 KQNAYNPT
+739 EQNKYNPT
-747 AGIDKAGLTYANLGS
+747 AGIDKAGLTYVNLGS

-793 LIKTANESFYNWLLS
+793 LIRTANESFYNWLLS

>member
-105 APAYYAVYPSSAA
+105 ASAYYAVYPSSAA

-186 AGNLAVTFDEEGNI
+186 AGNLAVNFDEEGNI

-253 TGVFSSKALSVEQ
+253 TGVFSSKALSVAQ

-285 SPSGTGEG
+285 SPSGTGDG

-349 ITWPGHTSS
+349 VTWPGHTSS

-392 ITFDGGNAGTE
+392 ITFDGGNAGNE
-403 NGGAIWQNDAT
+403 NGGAIWQNDGT
-414 AILAF
+414 AILTF
-419 KNCAFKNNKANN
+419 KNCAFKNNNATN
-431 GGAIYMAGSN
+431 GGAVYMAGSN
-441 MTSESTSFSDN
+441 MTAENTSFSDN

-490 NWGGEKTRLTVTGG
+490 NCGGEKTRLTVTRG
-504 TFSNN
+504 TFSSN
-509 KTTDGSVGG
+509 KTTDGSGGG
-518 GAAITFRGEKP
+518 GAAITFRGDKP

-563 SVISDNKALKGAGL
+563 SVISDNKALDGAGL

-592 SGNQS
+592 RGNQS

-625 TTNPDARWGAAIFVL
+625 TTTAGARWGAAIFVH
-640 SEDAN
+640 SVA
-645 KNKIKANI
+645 KANI

-663 TTAATEKD
+663 ITAATGSD

-686 TMIASTKAGMLRI
+686 TMIASTTAGMLRI

-711 VIVNKNG
+711 VIVNKDG
-718 KSINYNGPE
+718 KSINYNGPT

-747 AGIDKAGLTYANLGS
+747 ADIDKAGLTYANLGS
-762 PVFDAADHI
+762 PAFDAADHV

-786 STDVVGG
+786 TTDVVGG
-793 LIKTANESFYNWLLS
+793 LIETANKSFYDWLLS

-813 VDQLGNSRS
+813 VDQLGNSRA